1 MGLTSLEESLW
12 LASRECMA
20 IGPSIGRLFVVVLL
34 LHSCLV
40 AETVPKRESDAFVVQ
55 KFINLS
61 QVDGQLTDLRVLA
74 SVRRDSVVVSR
85 TPWGRGVPAQES
97 NGKVNISDKGFKFAV
112 CTAVKPRTPLAG

>member
-40 AETVPKRESDAFVVQ
+40 AETVPKRESDVFVVH
-55 KFINLS
+55 KVIDLN
-61 QVDGQLTDLRVLA
+61 QVDGQFTDLRVLG
-74 SVRRDSVVVSR
+74 SVCVVV
-85 TPWGRGVPAQES
+85 E
-97 NGKVNISDKGFKFAV
+97 
-112 CTAVKPRTPLAG
+112 